1 MPIPPVTPAPQKVPD
16 ITQQD
21 FANRLLKPTGDG
33 NRKLGL
39 GNLVSNRPEQRDLTN
54 DGVAEWIYSFSSG
67 QKLIVV
73 SNMNAWGVT
82 GTRQEQI
89 MKQELVGYEDDRT
102 ETYEV
107 SPATTKQVTHTDCSE
122 RDAAQKALDNYEHF
136 TGKPEYVDGRLVP
149 TLDKE
154 KQAELEAKVAA
165 GCKTW
170 TETVDVPAKYDT
182 YEVDG
187 EPIYKEVPTGRTRTV
202 DVYGY
207 MADFG
212 NLDGD
217 PKTPETWIAN
227 IVWGDDPD
235 TRNIENEVRRAVVV
249 VGNPPPPPP
258 KRIDQNPAP
267 IILDDKN

>member
-82 GTRQEQI
+82 GTRQEPI
-89 MKQELVGYEDDRT
+89 TKKEIVDYKPTREWISTGTEPVYE
-102 ETYEV
+102 
-107 SPATTKQVTHTDCSE
+107 THTPDTCPEKE
-122 RDAAQKALDNYEHF
+122 RLLEAYNRARDRAKIYVDDNGNLQGSIFEVNQAQKAYENYTCPTTRTKVDEKE
-136 TGKPEYVDGRLVP
+136 TGYWDEG
-149 TLDKE
+149 E
-154 KQAELEAKVAA
+154 
-165 GCKTW
+165 
-170 TETVDVPAKYDT
+170 
-182 YEVDG
+182 

-227 IVWGDDPD
+227 IVWGDDPA

-249 VGNPPPPPP
+249 VGNPPP
-258 KRIDQNPAP
+258 KRVDQDPAP